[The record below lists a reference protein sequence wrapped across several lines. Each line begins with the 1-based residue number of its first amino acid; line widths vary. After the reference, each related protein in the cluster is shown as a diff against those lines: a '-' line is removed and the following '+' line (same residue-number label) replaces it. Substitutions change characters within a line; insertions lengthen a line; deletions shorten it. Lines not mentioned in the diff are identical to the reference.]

1 MIGRLSLLLL
11 CICMPLAAKAET
23 CGGRSGPACNI
34 SLVYAGFKSAYLAA
48 MTPDL
53 AKGLCVVLFREEN
66 NRNIIT
72 AYFKNGTFGSNHT
85 EDYTFTDAP
94 DVVNATLDSGCRLW
108 MFRNAT
114 SAQVTA
120 CTETHAQACPGTIYD
135 SWDEESCPIFL

>member
-1 MIGRLSLLLL
+1 
-11 CICMPLAAKAET
+11 
-23 CGGRSGPACNI
+23 
-34 SLVYAGFKSAYLAA
+34 

-53 AKGLCVVLFREEN
+53 ANGLCVGLFRQEN
-66 NRNIIT
+66 NRNFIT

-94 DVVNATLDSGCRLW
+94 DVVNTTLDSDSSQHYKYQMLYADLEACFIVNFHPASVGCRLW
-108 MFRNAT
+108 IFRNAT

-135 SWDEESCPIFL
+135 SWDEELCPSFL